1 MLSLPSPPAPPSSPP
16 PCCTLSPSKPVLV
29 APFFS
34 SFTCSSCPMQILGRG
49 LEIGRSGPLTTGL
62 SRGPGT
68 VISSGSE
75 LSTGLRCSSQDLLT
89 RRYLGHRRLREPY
102 CITCMT
108 PSGISRVFFIVT
120 YICDFTTS
128 LGLSKGHKNVKV
140 CILLRRLLPSVGN
153 TLSPSNHTKA
163 YRERTKHVIVSASM
177 SYEHPQQFPFPFFFP
192 VVLCML
198 GKTTQLVP
206 KLYLHF
212 LF

>member
-1 MLSLPSPPAPPSSPP
+1 MLLSP
-16 PCCTLSPSKPVLV
+16 LSPSTSIISPTMLHSLSFQTH
-29 APFFS
+29 AGGSICS
-34 SFTCSSCPMQILGRG
+34 SSTCSSCPMQILGRG
-49 LEIGRSGPLTTGL
+49 LEIGRSGPLTTRL

-89 RRYLGHRRLREPY
+89 SRYLGHRRLREPY

-108 PSGISRVFFIVT
+108 PSGISRIFFIVT
-120 YICDFTTS
+120 YTCDFTTS

-163 YRERTKHVIVSASM
+163 FRERTKHIIVSASM
-177 SYEHPQQFPFPFFFP
+177 SYEHPQQFPFPFSSLWSC
-192 VVLCML
+192 VC
-198 GKTTQLVP
+198 
-206 KLYLHF
+206 
-212 LF
+212 